1 MALRKKR
8 PQARPQR
15 APPEPGSVM
24 TEQGLAGME
33 IQEPDLEFM
42 DLRDWVSPKAED
54 YAEKPVLTVRSA
66 EVTRPKDI
74 GPLLKLLYD
83 GELLLLD
90 FESLANDPPGFRTT
104 LNDLQKAVKDLDG
117 DLVGLG
123 RNYLIAAPK
132 GARVVRRKLR
142 LESSEDRLEPGSEPD
157 PKGT

>member
-1 MALRKKR
+1 
-8 PQARPQR
+8 
-15 APPEPGSVM
+15 M